1 MGFAGTHVA
10 DERPYAKLAAQ
21 KFGTQHYEMTITA
34 DDFAAFMPRYV
45 WHMEEPVCEP
55 PAIALY
61 YVSKLAREHVTVLLS
76 GEGGD
81 EAFAGYSNYRN
92 LVWLER
98 INERLASKRSRR
110 QGAQIG
116 RLAVSMRTALGKNAP
131 LMTDAFPGYY
141 YSRTSNPYRFT
152 GNRLGEVYASDFA
165 LQSTGSTRLNPF
177 ASSKITFVG

>member
-1 MGFAGTHVA
+1 MLSLAVDETDKKISTFTVGFAGKDVA
-10 DERPYAKLAAQ
+10 DERPFAKLAAE

-34 DDFAAFMPRYV
+34 GDFAAFLPKYV

-98 INERLASKRSRR
+98 IKRGGPSLN
-110 QGAQIG
+110 GALPG
-116 RLAVSMRTALGKNAP
+116 EFPLETRFSTCLVSPSMCP
-131 LMTDAFPGYY
+131 
-141 YSRTSNPYRFT
+141 
-152 GNRLGEVYASDFA
+152 
-165 LQSTGSTRLNPF
+165 
-177 ASSKITFVG
+177 